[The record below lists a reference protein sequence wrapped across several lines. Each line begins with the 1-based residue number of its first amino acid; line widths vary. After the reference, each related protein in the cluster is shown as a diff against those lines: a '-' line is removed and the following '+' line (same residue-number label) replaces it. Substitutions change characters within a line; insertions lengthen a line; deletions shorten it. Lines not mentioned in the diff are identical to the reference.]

1 MVPLGLVTVKVT
13 STSAPSIESQDP
25 IRGGSF
31 GRGELSVGSG
41 SPLSHERCGRRSGG
55 GVGSITSKVSVFEPA
70 ASPLLSLQCSG
81 IGKKPPTPCT

>member
-13 STSAPSIESQDP
+13 TTSAPSIESQDVP
-25 IRGGSF
+25 F
-31 GRGELSVGSG
+31 LSISE
-41 SPLSHERCGRRSGG
+41 SRTPLSHDRCGRKSGG

>member
-41 SPLSHERCGRRSGG
+41 SPLSQDRCGRRSGG
-55 GVGSITSKVSVFEPA
+55 GVGSHPRGHLFLFASIETGRLVARTA
-70 ASPLLSLQCSG
+70 A
-81 IGKKPPTPCT
+81 